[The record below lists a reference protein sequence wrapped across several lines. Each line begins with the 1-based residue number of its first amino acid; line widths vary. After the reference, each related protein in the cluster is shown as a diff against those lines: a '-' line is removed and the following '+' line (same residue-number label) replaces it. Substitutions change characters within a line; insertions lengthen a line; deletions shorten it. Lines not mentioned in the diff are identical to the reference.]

1 MKDTFGYS
9 YLNKNDLPNQI
20 QQVVFYLYEM
30 SLEFKYYFTPNSA
43 LLIQHS

>member
-20 QQVVFYLYEM
+20 QQVVLNFIRRV
-30 SLEFKYYFTPNSA
+30 F
-43 LLIQHS
+43 